1 MFRARPSAAEACVPS
16 PAQCSGSS
24 CSEPGLVQQSGPGC
38 LTLVPCARI
47 AGWLW
52 PGRTVGWA
60 ACCLPSPP
68 SGPHER
74 GLAVHSEGFAPQVVH
89 MGWVRER
96 LGGAGSSQTF
106 RPRFLAL
113 KGSSLYVFVS
123 PPVSGPSG
131 LGGTLRRPSLKK
143 RQAQRLEAVR
153 RVCGGPASSSTSA
166 DGKGSAVDPGPFSL

>member
-1 MFRARPSAAEACVPS
+1 
-16 PAQCSGSS
+16 
-24 CSEPGLVQQSGPGC
+24 
-38 LTLVPCARI
+38 
-47 AGWLW
+47 
-52 PGRTVGWA
+52 
-60 ACCLPSPP
+60 
-68 SGPHER
+68 
-74 GLAVHSEGFAPQVVH
+74 
-89 MGWVRER
+89 MGWVSER

-123 PPVSGPSG
+123 PSVSGPSG
-131 LGGTLRRPSLKK
+131 LGGMLRRPSLKK